1 MIISFPQKYKY
12 NLTWKQTNKNY
23 SQYLKHTTVPDN
35 NFKIIFNQLP
45 YSGTKNT
52 FIIYWYNNQKPLV
65 SLITKEKKT
74 QLFINSQ
81 NHQVININYFFI
93 RKNKITQTFTQTI
106 NTTYIPINTNIQ
118 IINKTSNQNTYRQKQ
133 KQKQNYLQPKSGY
146 IEDGIVENSGLPYQH
161 KVQMPLPIG
170 F

>member
-12 NLTWKQTNKNY
+12 NLTWKNTNYNY
-23 SQYLKHTTVPDN
+23 SQYLKPNFTHN
-35 NFKIIFNQLP
+35 YNFKIIFNQLP
-45 YSGTKNT
+45 YNATKNT

-65 SLITKEKKT
+65 SLVTKEKKT
-74 QLFINSQ
+74 QLFINSH
-81 NHQVININYFFI
+81 NHQVITINYFFI

-106 NTTYIPINTNIQ
+106 NTNNIPINTNIQ
-118 IINKTSNQNTYRQKQ
+118 IINKTSNTYRQ
-133 KQKQNYLQPKSGY
+133 KQKQNYLQPHSGY